1 METRTLRYLGWLG
14 KPWGHR
20 GELALNIEAA
30 GSGVLD
36 MEVLFV
42 ELDGLGVPFFVAGM
56 REVPRVGTLV
66 KFEDIDDPQG
76 AAFMVNAKVY
86 APPGHAKSGISEEE
100 EQWSPED
107 LLGLQ
112 VVDEEHGPLGEVTA
126 IEGSDDNPV
135 MVIRSE
141 GSEVMVPIV
150 DELIS
155 GIDEATGQLVVRTPP
170 GLVEFYRRG

>member
-20 GELALNIEAA
+20 GELALNIGPA
-30 GSGVLD
+30 GMDGVLG

-86 APPGHAKSGISEEE
+86 APPGHARSGISEE

-107 LLGLQ
+107 LLGMQ
-112 VVDEEHGPLGEVTA
+112 VVDEEHGLLGEVTA

-141 GSEVMVPIV
+141 GSEVMVPIA
-150 DELIS
+150 DEMIG